1 MASHPDLTDQVV
13 LITGAGRGLG
23 RSLAKHL
30 SRCGAVVGLSDID
43 GESCHEAAEEVRA
56 AGGTAHAYPADLS
69 SQILFQ
75 GVAEAL
81 AETAGRID
89 AVVNNAAF
97 LRYEPIEQVT
107 EDVVDKMLG
116 AGFKSAVWGAQALL
130 THMDPERGGAIVNMS
145 SPVAFRGYPTTAI
158 YSAIKGAVTAMT
170 RTLAAEL
177 GPRKVRVNALAPGS
191 VPTPGGMGLNDPAV
205 YEQRARIIP
214 MRRIGR
220 ESDVDAAVAF
230 LLSREAEYISG
241 TVLNVDGGAAAAQ

>member
-1 MASHPDLTDQVV
+1 
-13 LITGAGRGLG
+13 
-23 RSLAKHL
+23 
-30 SRCGAVVGLSDID
+30 VVGLADID
-43 GESCHEAAEEVRA
+43 EEGCLAAANEVRD
-56 AGGTAHAYPADLS
+56 AGGVAHAFPADLS
-69 SQILFQ
+69 SQLLFQ

-81 AETAGRID
+81 AERTGRID

-107 EDVVDKMLG
+107 EDTVDRMIG

-130 THMDPERGGAIVNMS
+130 AHMDPEKGGAIVNMS

-158 YSAIKGAVTAMT
+158 YTAVKGAVTAMT

-177 GPRKVRVNALAPGS
+177 GPRKVRVNAVAPGS

-205 YEQRARIIP
+205 YEQRAKSIP
-214 MRRIGR
+214 LRRIGR
-220 ESDVDAAVAF
+220 ESDNDAAVAF

-241 TVLNVDGGAAAAQ
+241 TVLNVDGGAAAAP